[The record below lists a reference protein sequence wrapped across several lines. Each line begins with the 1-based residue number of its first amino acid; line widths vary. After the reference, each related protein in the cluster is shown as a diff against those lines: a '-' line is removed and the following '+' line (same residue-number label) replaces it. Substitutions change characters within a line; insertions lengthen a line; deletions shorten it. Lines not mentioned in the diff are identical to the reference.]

1 MKSKYD
7 KKDINV
13 EFSII
18 DSWRLNVEFFIRNI
32 WLIMFALFLFFFNV
46 LHSHRGIVSY
56 NVGSSS
62 NLYFTLPFTIVI
74 IIVPSSILLYF
85 LSLLRKRVV
94 EGIIK
99 ASVFACLE
107 RVSIFVLLVIGLVT
121 QSVSSWMSFESFF
134 SLMFEDTIRD
144 TVLSVK
150 KSQSEKEEGIRKLLS
165 DKEQIIKGEIA
176 SIELKIKNNND
187 RIEFAK
193 NKHLN
198 LDYTYRTMKQDYMR
212 EIENAK
218 SENKALFHQRDEYL
232 QSLRDLRFKLGNL
245 IETTAVNNNRFKAAN
260 VLNGTSVV
268 IARDD
273 YFNIM
278 FVYSL
283 LLLSVCLDIFLAM
296 VFCIIQN
303 AYHKFYEKKLLLLG
317 GVTGVSNSSF
327 KQKIRS
333 RRLISSLGS
342 KKASKS
348 IEESL
353 EFVTSNLEADK
364 RTIKSISKIRK
375 DTNLSHYRIRKYL
388 ADLMER
394 GLIIKK
400 KQRLILNVD
409 APLK

>member
-13 EFSII
+13 EFSIV

-150 KSQSEKEEGIRKLLS
+150 KNQSEKEEGIRKLLS

-232 QSLRDLRFKLGNL
+232 QSLKDLRFKLGNL

-260 VLNGTSVV
+260 VLNGTSAV

-273 YFNIM
+273 YLNIM

-317 GVTGVSNSSF
+317 GVTGVSKSSF

-333 RRLISSLGS
+333 RRLISSLEG
-342 KKASKS
+342 KKASKGV
-348 IEESL
+348 EKSL

-364 RTIKSISKIRK
+364 RTIKSISKINK
-375 DTNLSHYRIRKYL
+375 ATNLSHYRIRKYL

-409 APLK
+409 DPLK

>member
-1 MKSKYD
+1 MKSKYN

-13 EFSII
+13 EFSIV
-18 DSWRLNVEFFIRNI
+18 DSWKLNFEFFIRNI

-56 NVGSSS
+56 NVGGNSK
-62 NLYFTLPFTIVI
+62 LYFTLPFTIVI

-107 RVSIFVLLVIGLVT
+107 KVAIFVLLVVGLVT

-134 SLMFEDTIRD
+134 SLMFEDIIRD

-165 DKEQIIKGEIA
+165 DKERIIKGEIA

-193 NKHLN
+193 NKHLS
-198 LDYTYRTMKQDYMR
+198 LDYTYKTMKQDYMK
-212 EIENAK
+212 EIENTK
-218 SENKALFHQRDEYL
+218 VENKTLFNQRDKYL
-232 QSLRDLRFKLGNL
+232 QSLRDLRFELGNL

-303 AYHKFYEKKLLLLG
+303 AYNKFYEKKLLLLG
-317 GVTGVSNSSF
+317 GVTECSKSSL

-333 RRLISSLGS
+333 RRRLISSLEVER
-342 KKASKS
+342 ASKS
-348 IEESL
+348 VEESL
-353 EFVTSNLEADK
+353 EFVTSNLEEDK
-364 RTIKSISKIRK
+364 RTIKSISKIK
-375 DTNLSHYRIRKYL
+375 KNTNLSDYRIRKYL
-388 ADLMER
+388 AGLMER

-409 APLK
+409 KDK

>member
-1 MKSKYD
+1 
-7 KKDINV
+7 
-13 EFSII
+13 
-18 DSWRLNVEFFIRNI
+18 
-32 WLIMFALFLFFFNV
+32 
-46 LHSHRGIVSY
+46 
-56 NVGSSS
+56 
-62 NLYFTLPFTIVI
+62 
-74 IIVPSSILLYF
+74 
-85 LSLLRKRVV
+85 
-94 EGIIK
+94 
-99 ASVFACLE
+99 
-107 RVSIFVLLVIGLVT
+107 
-121 QSVSSWMSFESFF
+121 
-134 SLMFEDTIRD
+134 
-144 TVLSVK
+144 
-150 KSQSEKEEGIRKLLS
+150 
-165 DKEQIIKGEIA
+165 
-176 SIELKIKNNND
+176 
-187 RIEFAK
+187 K

-232 QSLRDLRFKLGNL
+232 QSLKDLRFKLGNL

-260 VLNGTSVV
+260 VLNGTSAV

-273 YFNIM
+273 YLNIM

-317 GVTGVSNSSF
+317 GVTGVSKSSF

-333 RRLISSLGS
+333 RRLISSLEG
-342 KKASKS
+342 KKASKGV
-348 IEESL
+348 EKSL

-364 RTIKSISKIRK
+364 RTIKSISKINK
-375 DTNLSHYRIRKYL
+375 ATNLSHYRIRKYL

-409 APLK
+409 DPLK

>member
-1 MKSKYD
+1 
-7 KKDINV
+7 
-13 EFSII
+13 
-18 DSWRLNVEFFIRNI
+18 
-32 WLIMFALFLFFFNV
+32 
-46 LHSHRGIVSY
+46 
-56 NVGSSS
+56 
-62 NLYFTLPFTIVI
+62 
-74 IIVPSSILLYF
+74 
-85 LSLLRKRVV
+85 
-94 EGIIK
+94 
-99 ASVFACLE
+99 
-107 RVSIFVLLVIGLVT
+107 
-121 QSVSSWMSFESFF
+121 
-134 SLMFEDTIRD
+134 MFEDSIRD

-165 DKEQIIKGEIA
+165 DKERIMKGEIA

-198 LDYTYRTMKQDYMR
+198 LDYTYKTMKQDYMR

-218 SENKALFHQRDEYL
+218 IENKMLFNQRDEYL

-303 AYHKFYEKKLLLLG
+303 AYHKFYKKKLLLLG
-317 GVTGVSNSSF
+317 GVAECSKSIL

-333 RRLISSLGS
+333 RRLISSLEG

-348 IEESL
+348 VEESL
-353 EFVTSNLEADK
+353 EFVTSNLEDDR
-364 RTIKSISKIRK
+364 RTIKSISNINK

-409 APLK
+409 D

>member
-13 EFSII
+13 EFSIV

-245 IETTAVNNNRFKAAN
+245 IETTAVNNNRFKSAD
-260 VLNGTSVV
+260 VLNGTSVI

-273 YFNIM
+273 YLNIM

-283 LLLSVCLDIFLAM
+283 LLLSICLDIFLAM

-317 GVTGVSNSSF
+317 GVTGVSKSSF

-409 APLK
+409 DPLK